1 MTPGT
6 LYIVAT
12 PIGNLQDITFRA
24 VETLKLADTIY
35 CEDTRRSR
43 QLLAAYDID
52 KSLSSLHQ
60 HSSDAVIEAVVSEV
74 TKGANIAYLTD
85 AGTPGIADPGG
96 KLVERCQAVGVPIV
110 PIPGPSAV
118 TALLS
123 VAGFPT
129 DSFWFAGYLPTKKGR
144 QTLIK
149 KIAEFPDTVVVFETA
164 PRFLKFLEQLVEY
177 GQTERIL
184 TVGRE
189 LTKQFE
195 DVRRG
200 LPQELIDHYQS
211 NSPKGELVIALA
223 PLKYK

>member
-24 VETLKLADTIY
+24 VETLKLADAIY

-60 HSSDAVIEAVVSEV
+60 HSSDAVVEAVASELA
-74 TKGANIAYLTD
+74 KGANVAYLTD

-96 KLVERCQAVGVPIV
+96 KLVERCQAVGVPVV

-118 TALLS
+118 TTLLS

-149 KIAEFPDTVVVFETA
+149 KIAEFPDTVVVFETV
-164 PRFLKFLEQLVEY
+164 PRFLKFLDQLVEH
-177 GQTERIL
+177 GQGERTL
-184 TVGRE
+184 VVGRE

-195 DVRRG
+195 EVRRG
-200 LPQELIDHYQS
+200 LPQELIDHYQA
-211 NSPKGELVIALA
+211 NPPKGELVIALA
-223 PLKYK
+223 PLKYR